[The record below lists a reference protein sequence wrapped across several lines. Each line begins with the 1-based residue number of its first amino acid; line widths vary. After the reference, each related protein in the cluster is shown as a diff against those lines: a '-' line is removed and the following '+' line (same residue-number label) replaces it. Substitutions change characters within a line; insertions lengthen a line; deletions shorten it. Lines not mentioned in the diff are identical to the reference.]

1 MTRPCRGGAP
11 VGHVTELGPVE
22 AGAVLYLRLW
32 SEGQAGRDAMIR
44 DFEVTCGPSEGGRAA
59 RAFGELCDLCA
70 GCGRRPLMR
79 HGVTCRCLG
88 ADESCFANLVAAA
101 GAMEREDAMLL
112 ATLLVR
118 PDVAPALV
126 GLAETVG
133 VALQRMARRADS
145 PDVSTTR
152 TLH

>member
-1 MTRPCRGGAP
+1 MTKPCRGGAP
-11 VGHVTELGPVE
+11 VGHVTDLGPVE

-32 SEGQAGRDAMIR
+32 SEGRAGRDALAR
-44 DFEVTCGPSEGGRAA
+44 DFEVICGPAEGGRAA
-59 RAFGELCDLCA
+59 RAFGDLCDLCA
-70 GCGRRPLMR
+70 RFGRRQLMR

-88 ADESCFANLVAAA
+88 ADEGCFANLVAAA

-112 ATLLVR
+112 ATLIVR

-133 VALQRMARRADS
+133 VTLYRMARRAETPHTGTS
-145 PDVSTTR
+145 R